1 MQKRRQAGMAML
13 LSLAMVTA
21 SLAPT
26 TQIQAAQKQKKV
38 LSVSVTNV
46 TDRTV
51 VLKKGQTLKL
61 KTKVEA
67 EGKVSKKVTV
77 KSSKPKVV
85 KVSNTRL
92 KALKNGKSKITV
104 KSKANPKK
112 KVSFTV
118 IVGTPVKSVTLN
130 QTTYSGVEGESFTLK
145 AEVAPAKA
153 SVKKV
158 AFSSDNEKVATVDKN
173 GEVKLVAEGTAKIT
187 AKSTDNSKKS
197 ATCTVTVR
205 KQVFGLEEDPKPQPK
220 PEPKTE
226 EPKTE
231 EPKTEEPKTE
241 EPELKDATVLS
252 REGYTEVWKDEF
264 EGTELDRTNWNVELH
279 PKAWVNEEW
288 QEYVDREENI
298 YVKDGKLYLV
308 PIETKEGE
316 NKTYTS
322 GRVNTQGNKDFK
334 YGLFE
339 ATIKTPAGKGYLP
352 AFWMM
357 PTDETYYGQWPRCGE
372 IDIMEVMGQT
382 PNTTHGTIHY
392 GKSDNIQGQKQGTAT
407 IEDGTY
413 LRVKGDKATAYD
425 GLYKTS
431 NGKSFADDF
440 HTYAVEWE
448 PDRISWYVDGIKYY
462 ETNDWYSGVV
472 NGPDYTYPAP
482 FDQPFYMILNLA
494 VGGEWVGY
502 PDETT
507 VYGEQSA
514 LVVENVRV
522 SQKSAEY
529 YAAKEEAA
537 EKPVSDIPAREPD
550 ESGNY
555 IVNGNFATAIDPSR
569 DWDMNITED
578 CNATVY
584 DVNNNAITI
593 QPSAVGT
600 QAYSVQLKQPG
611 VPLVRGVE
619 YELTFEASAAQARS
633 IIVDVEGPDVNWLR
647 YLQDTT
653 VNLTTEKKPYTLRF
667 TMEAAA
673 DKNACVEFNL
683 GNQNSTSAVTISNV
697 SLKKVG
703 GTEISEDDVRGV
715 RADGNY
721 IYNGTFS
728 EGVNRLG
735 YWEIEE
741 KDKEAVSV
749 TNTNNIRKLK
759 VVAPEGTSMTN
770 PLVIKQSKVALMTG
784 NAKYAFSIKVG
795 KENATAEDTFTYT
808 ISGNHASY
816 AKTIQVSA
824 DSDLEQRDRFE
835 FDGTGSEV
843 FTMLFTT
850 PGIYYVDDIML
861 CEDKLIKNGS
871 FMSGM
876 AGFEVYTES
885 PASATYVVDEMKEEN
900 AFSITINDTGTDAYH
915 VQLIQDSVP
924 LVKDHCYKLTLKAK
938 SDLERNI
945 NIKMCRNG
953 NFHNQNWSPYH
964 TPLKA
969 ALTSDYQTFTTYFKM
984 ADDSDERARFD
995 VEFGKVDGRIT
1006 QQHTVCIDDIVLEE
1020 IDESEMPQ
1028 EDPIVPKPYGV
1039 NLLTNA
1045 SFENNSTEGWTC
1057 YGIENDTQI
1066 TVSDNTVTF
1075 VIDEVG
1081 NDESAIA
1088 LQQDGLTLEAGEYY
1102 KLSFKASSSVNRT
1115 INAVVQNYAT
1125 DDWEWY
1131 GGNGDTALT
1140 GELQTFNCYINP
1152 VATSVKGQVRV
1163 AFKLGKI
1170 TKYLEEN
1177 NWQASFHDTPSSTI
1191 VIKDIKFEKIDNTK

>member
-1 MQKRRQAGMAML
+1 MQKRRPAGMAML

-26 TQIQAAQKQKKV
+26 TQVQAAQKKV

-46 TDRTV
+46 TDKTV

-67 EGKVSKKVTV
+67 KGKVSKKVTV

-85 KVSNTRL
+85 KVSNTKL

-104 KSKANPKK
+104 KSKADSKK

-145 AEVAPAKA
+145 AGVAPAKA

-231 EPKTEEPKTE
+231 EPKTEEP
-241 EPELKDATVLS
+241 ELKDATVLS

-264 EGTELDRTNWNVELH
+264 EGTELDRTAWNVELH
-279 PKAWVNEEW
+279 PKGWVNAEW
-288 QEYVDREENI
+288 QEYVDDEKNI

-308 PIETKEGE
+308 PIETVEGE
-316 NKTYTS
+316 TKTYTS
-322 GRVNTQGNKDFK
+322 GRVNTQGKKDFK

-339 ATIKTPAGKGYLP
+339 ATVKTPAGKGYLP

-357 PTDETYYGQWPRCGE
+357 PTDETYYGQWPKCGE

-382 PNTTHGTIHY
+382 PNTTYGTIHY
-392 GKSDNIQGQKQGTAT
+392 GKNADIQGQKQGTAT
-407 IEDGTY
+407 IEDGKY
-413 LRVKGDKATAYD
+413 LKAKGDKATAYD
-425 GLYKTS
+425 GLYEAP
-431 NGKSFADDF
+431 NGKSYTDEF

-448 PDRISWYVDGIKYY
+448 PDHISWYVDGIKFY

-494 VGGEWVGY
+494 IGGDWVKD
-502 PDETT
+502 PDENT

-514 LVVENVRV
+514 LVVENVKV

-529 YAAKEEAA
+529 YEAKEEAA
-537 EKPVSDIPAREPD
+537 EKPVSDVPVREPD
-550 ESGNY
+550 QNGNY
-555 IVNGNFATAIDPSR
+555 VVNGNFATAIDPSK

-578 CNATVY
+578 CGATTYEVK
-584 DVNNNAITI
+584 NNAITI
-593 QPSAVGT
+593 NPSAVGS
-600 QAYSVQLKQPG
+600 QNYSVQLKQPG

-619 YELTFEASAAQARS
+619 YELTFEASAAEARS

-647 YLQDTT
+647 YLEDTT
-653 VNLTTEKKPYTLRF
+653 VNLTTEKKPYSLTF
-667 TMEAAA
+667 TMGAAA
-673 DKNACVEFNL
+673 DNNACVEFNL
-683 GNQNSTSAVTISNV
+683 GNQNSTAAVTISNV
-697 SLKKVG
+697 CLKKIG

-728 EGVNRLG
+728 EGEKRLG

-749 TNTNNIRKLK
+749 TNKNNIRKLK
-759 VVAPEGTSMTN
+759 VVAPEGTSDEN
-770 PLVIKQSKVALMTG
+770 PLVIKQSKVALMSG
-784 NAKYAFSIKVG
+784 RAKYAFSIKVG
-795 KENATAEDTFTYT
+795 KENADAADQFTFT
-808 ISGNHASY
+808 ISGNNASY
-816 AKTIQVSA
+816 KQSMPVTEN
-824 DSDLEQRDRFE
+824 SDLEQGVRFE

-843 FTMLFTT
+843 FTMLFAS
-850 PGIYYVDDIML
+850 PGTYYVDDIML

-871 FMSGM
+871 FKSGM
-876 AGFEVYTES
+876 SGFEVYRHS
-885 PASATYVVDEMKEEN
+885 DASATYVVDEMNEEN
-900 AFSITINDTGTDAYH
+900 AFSVTIDDTGIDAYY
-915 VQLIQDSVP
+915 VQLIQDNVP
-924 LVKDHCYKLTLKAK
+924 LEKDHCYKLTLKAK
-938 SDLERNI
+938 SNMERNI

-953 NFHNQNWSPYH
+953 NYHSGDWSPYH

-984 ADDSDERARFD
+984 NDTSDERARFD

-1006 QQHTVCIDDIVLEE
+1006 QQHTVCIDDIALVE

-1028 EDPIVPKPYGV
+1028 EDPIVPAPYGV

-1057 YGIENDTQI
+1057 YGNDDTTI
-1066 TVSDNTVTF
+1066 TVSENSVTF
-1075 VIDEVG
+1075 EIGSLVTDATEDAVVL
-1081 NDESAIA
+1081 E
-1088 LQQDGLTLEAGEYY
+1088 QTGLTLEAGETY
-1102 KLSFKASSSVNRT
+1102 KLTFMASSSVNRT
-1115 INAVVQNYAT
+1115 INTVVQNGKNWT
-1125 DDWEWY
+1125 WY
-1131 GGNGDTALT
+1131 GGSGETALT
-1140 GELQTFNCYINP
+1140 STLQPFSFTINP
-1152 VATSVKGQVRV
+1152 VEENVKDVVKV
-1163 AFKLGKI
+1163 AFKLGSV
-1170 TKYLEEN
+1170 TT
-1177 NWQASFHDTPSSTI
+1177 WPGPVCSPTPGSTI
-1191 VIKDIKFEKIDNTK
+1191 VIKDIKFEKVNMHN